1 MSRNSVGARPPL
13 PQLNQRRFVPI
24 NHLYHD
30 FNAQSKD
37 FIDESMGSVS
47 KENYNYQL
55 DDLNWQDL
63 LATVNQRQEASQT
76 SKLVKVTP
84 VSAPSPMPPPP
95 PPPPSIPFQTRK
107 LPPASPP
114 TPPPTNSQAFIN
126 FNRSSKNIVYPI
138 NVDPQPQIV
147 HRRSEQKL
155 QYTQEVAVRYLKPST
170 PQPPGDIIIK
180 YEYNNFGKISLNFI
194 NFLKY

>member
-1 MSRNSVGARPPL
+1 MSMSRNSVGARPPL
-13 PQLNQRRFVPI
+13 PQFNQRRFVPI

-30 FNAQSKD
+30 FNSQSKD

-84 VSAPSPMPPPP
+84 VSLPSPMPPPP
-95 PPPPSIPFQTRK
+95 PSIQLQTRK
-107 LPPASPP
+107 LPPASTP

-180 YEYNNFGKISLNFI
+180 YEYKNFSFGKNQTFV
-194 NFLKY
+194 